1 MGERLSIPL
10 MPLAIEIYIIG
21 EICDISRIT
30 LFLIAFYKNIG
41 NIVLRF
47 VIGYYFKIHRSL
59 KRRTWLGNRWFAATQ
74 ERQGYMADKTIPR
87 PVQPKRK
94 KVKVL
99 VPLAKKKKVKHAK
112 ETDPLA
118 LYLKQISRYPLLTAE
133 EEISIGA
140 KIQDAR
146 LQVRLLD
153 ESRLTSGLS
162 DEAWANERTQWERE
176 LIAIKN
182 RMISSNLRLV
192 VSIAKN
198 YQHRGLG
205 LLDLIDEGNI
215 GLIEAVERFD
225 YTRGCRFSTYGT
237 WWIRQAIIKSL
248 ADKGR
253 VIRIPIHMLNTIKK
267 CYFVAKQLTQ
277 DLGRDPY
284 PEELAEKLGMEP
296 KKVKEIMKLSQ
307 ETASLDTTV
316 DEDNVTHLS
325 DLIKDEN
332 VVEPFE
338 EVFSMAL
345 QDTLGDVLKNLSQRE
360 ITIIKLRYGLNG
372 EGPRTLEETGKLLG
386 ITRERVRQIQEKAIQ
401 KLKELQE
408 LSAFQ
413 EES

>member
-1 MGERLSIPL
+1 MNDG
-10 MPLAIEIYIIG
+10 
-21 EICDISRIT
+21 
-30 LFLIAFYKNIG
+30 AFPK
-41 NIVLRF
+41 
-47 VIGYYFKIHRSL
+47 
-59 KRRTWLGNRWFAATQ
+59 
-74 ERQGYMADKTIPR
+74 
-87 PVQPKRK
+87 PVQPRKKKSKSPMPLSKRK
-94 KVKVL
+94 K
-99 VPLAKKKKVKHAK
+99 PKHAK

-118 LYLKQISRYPLLTAE
+118 LYLKQISRYPLLSGE
-133 EEISIGA
+133 EELKIGQQIQVERA
-140 KIQDAR
+140 KLADLEVAHTAGLVPDEDFGVQKAR
-146 LQVRLLD
+146 CDQ
-153 ESRLTSGLS
+153 
-162 DEAWANERTQWERE
+162 E
-176 LIAIKN
+176 LITTKN

-198 YQHRGLG
+198 YQHRGLS

-277 DLGRDPY
+277 ELGRDPN
-284 PEELAEKLGMEP
+284 PDELADKLGMDAR
-296 KKVKEIMKLSQ
+296 KVKEIMKLSQ

-338 EVFSMAL
+338 EVFSVAL
-345 QDTLGDVLKNLSQRE
+345 QDTLGNVLKNLSQRE
-360 ITIIKLRYGLNG
+360 ITIIQLRYGLNG

-401 KLKELQE
+401 KLKELEE
-408 LSAFQ
+408 LSEYQ
-413 EES
+413 NNS

>member
-1 MGERLSIPL
+1 MPDAPL
-10 MPLAIEIYIIG
+10 
-21 EICDISRIT
+21 
-30 LFLIAFYKNIG
+30 
-41 NIVLRF
+41 
-47 VIGYYFKIHRSL
+47 
-59 KRRTWLGNRWFAATQ
+59 
-74 ERQGYMADKTIPR
+74 
-87 PVQPKRK
+87 PKPPQFRK
-94 KVKVL
+94 KKFKTP
-99 VPLAKKKKVKHAK
+99 VPSSRKKPRHNR

-133 EEISIGA
+133 EELQIGERIVRARALLQEFDRGEGPGGDA
-140 KIQDAR
+140 K
-146 LQVRLLD
+146 
-153 ESRLTSGLS
+153 
-162 DEAWANERTQWERE
+162 ERE
-176 LIAIKN
+176 RLSAELIGFKN

-198 YQHRGLG
+198 YQHRGLS

-277 DLGRDPY
+277 ELGRDPM
-284 PEELAEKLGMEP
+284 PEELADKLGMEA
-296 KKVKEIMKLSQ
+296 KRVKEIMRLSQ

-316 DEDNVTHLS
+316 DDDNVTHLS
-325 DLIKDEN
+325 DLIKDET
-332 VVEPFE
+332 VAEPFE
-338 EVFSMAL
+338 EVFALTL

-360 ITIIKLRYGLNG
+360 ITIIRLRYGLNG
-372 EGPRTLEETGKLLG
+372 EGPRTLEETGKFLG

-401 KLKELQE
+401 KLKDLRE
-408 LSAFQ
+408 LS
-413 EES
+413 EYHSLP